1 MLTKIPNTDI
11 GVSSICLGT
20 MTFGN
25 PVNEQDAINMI
36 HWSLDHGIN
45 FIDTADMYEGYDR
58 FPGSPGGVGESILG
72 KALVGRRDHAVITTK
87 VGNSVGN
94 EAYQGKGLSP
104 AHIYNQIDESLGR
117 LQTDF
122 VDFYELHRPEPDTP
136 LQDSISAMVKL
147 IELGKI
153 RHWGFS
159 NYPASE
165 IETMLSICDSQGWP
179 RPVISQPP
187 LSWLKRDQLTD
198 SVALCASNE
207 IAVTPYQP
215 LQGGL
220 LTGKYQRGSALPADS
235 RAAESKWLDDPDNEM
250 HTRLDAFME
259 EAVERGLSPAR
270 YAIEWLLTQP
280 GITSVVVGAKRI
292 DQINEV
298 AGL

>member
-1 MLTKIPNTDI
+1 
-11 GVSSICLGT
+11 

-58 FPGSPGGVGESILG
+58 FLGSPGGVGESILG
-72 KALVGRRDHAVITTK
+72 KALIGRRDRAVITTK
-87 VGNSVGN
+87 VGNAVGN
-94 EAYQGKGLSP
+94 DIYQGKGLSP
-104 AHIYNQIDESLGR
+104 AHINNQIDESLRR

-122 VDFYELHRPEPDTP
+122 VDFYELHRPDPDTP
-136 LQDSISAMVKL
+136 LQESISAMVKL
-147 IELGKI
+147 IESGKV
-153 RHWGFS
+153 RYWGFS

-165 IETMLSICDSQGWP
+165 VETMLSICDSKGWP

-187 LSWLKRDQLTD
+187 LSWLKRDELTG
-198 SVALCASNE
+198 SVATCEANQ

-220 LTGKYQRGSALPADS
+220 LTGKYQRGRALPADS

-270 YAIEWLLTQP
+270 YAIEWLLAQP

-292 DQINEV
+292 DQIKQV